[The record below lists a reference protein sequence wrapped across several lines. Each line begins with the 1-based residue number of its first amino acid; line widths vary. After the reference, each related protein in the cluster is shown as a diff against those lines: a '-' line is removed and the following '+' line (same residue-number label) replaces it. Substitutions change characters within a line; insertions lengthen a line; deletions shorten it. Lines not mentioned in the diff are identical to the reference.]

1 MRSAAR
7 FWISTFLNSVKNAES
22 ISVSISAEKKRPVQ
36 NLTPAI
42 SGIII
47 VPLVW
52 MTYFFAEIVA
62 NTGQEK
68 DVGPSKVIS
77 ARNVEPCPIVRSD

>member
-1 MRSAAR
+1 VRSAAR
-7 FWISTFLNSVKNAES
+7 FWISTFLNSVNNAES

-36 NLTPAI
+36 NLIPVM

-47 VPLVW
+47 VPLAW

-68 DVGPSKVIS
+68 DVGPLEIIS
-77 ARNVEPCPIVRSD
+77 ARNVEPCPIVRSN